1 MDLFMDVRWGGRVF
15 GFIERI
21 EKKNIKTQSLI
32 NLILKD
38 IIVKKKTIVK
48 RKKKEL
54 IQLELTF

>member
-1 MDLFMDVRWGGRVF
+1 VF

>member
-1 MDLFMDVRWGGRVF
+1 MDLFMDVRGGRRVF

-38 IIVKKKTIVK
+38 IIVKKKQ
-48 RKKKEL
+48 KKS
-54 IQLELTF
+54 